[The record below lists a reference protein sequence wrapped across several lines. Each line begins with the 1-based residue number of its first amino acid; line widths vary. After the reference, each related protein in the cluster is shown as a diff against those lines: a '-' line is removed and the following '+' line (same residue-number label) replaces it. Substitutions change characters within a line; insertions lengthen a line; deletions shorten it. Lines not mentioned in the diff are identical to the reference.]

1 MKLSRVKFYNE
12 KKVRYGKMTHVV
24 CAASKQTMS
33 LQYVSFIIMIVRRT
47 KGSKMSEPPDDCGE

>member
-47 KGSKMSEPPDDCGE
+47 KGSKMSEPLVIT

>member
-47 KGSKMSEPPDDCGE
+47 KGSKMSEPLVII